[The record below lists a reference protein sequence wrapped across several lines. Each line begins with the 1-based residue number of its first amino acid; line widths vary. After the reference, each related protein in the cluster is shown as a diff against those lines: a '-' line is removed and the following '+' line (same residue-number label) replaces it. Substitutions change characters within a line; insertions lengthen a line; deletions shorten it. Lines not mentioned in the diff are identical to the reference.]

1 MSFGEVAFFWVRT
14 AGTYFVA
21 ATRANAHAT
30 LVFEFLHRLIAL
42 CKTYM
47 GELGDVS
54 IKQNFMLI
62 YELLDE
68 LLDFGYPQT
77 SDASALHM
85 YITAEGVA
93 INEAKRE
100 DSRIITRQTTGPISW
115 RRTGIKY
122 RKNECYLD
130 VIETINLLISAQGT
144 VLRADVD
151 GRVQMRAYLS
161 GMPECF
167 VGLNTDMHT
176 GPALGAHS
184 GSVNAEDC
192 SFHQCVQLE
201 QLAQDHSIYFVP
213 PDGEF
218 ELLRYRATKNVR
230 LPFRVNV
237 LVNEDSRRRLCLQI
251 VLRATMESRL
261 MATQVVVRIPTPRHA
276 SDAQCS
282 ASLGRAKFEPALN
295 QVAWRLPKV
304 TGHTEC
310 TLCASIELA
319 PTVQGQV
326 WSRPPIELDFQVL
339 MFAASGFAVRYLKVQ
354 ERSLEYESHKWVR
367 YTTRASGSYLVRY

>member
-1 MSFGEVAFFWVRT
+1 
-14 AGTYFVA
+14 
-21 ATRANAHAT
+21 
-30 LVFEFLHRLIAL
+30 
-42 CKTYM
+42 
-47 GELGDVS
+47 
-54 IKQNFMLI
+54 MLI

-201 QLAQDHSIYFVP
+201 QLAQDHSIHFVP